1 MNVNHFK
8 TSALALIAFSALLA
22 TQSMAAPK
30 WEAITLNDQGM
41 FYIDANS
48 VTQESGRKVLWSA
61 IDYKKPQSTAE
72 GKAYLSAQTQ
82 LMINCQAK
90 MARVMHMTYYSGAM
104 LTGKV
109 ISRQGML
116 NEWMDIDPSS
126 SAHKIAR
133 RVC

>member
-1 MNVNHFK
+1 MKHVK
-8 TSALALIAFSALLA
+8 TSAMALIALSALLTA
-22 TQSMAAPK
+22 QSMAASK

-48 VTQESGRKVLWSA
+48 VTQESGRKVVWSA
-61 IDYKKPQSTAE
+61 IDYKKPQTTAE
-72 GKAYLSAQTQ
+72 GQAYLSAQTQ

-116 NEWMDIDPSS
+116 NEWMVIDPSS
-126 SAHKIAR
+126 AIHKIVR